1 MSEFWSP
8 GSSAAY
14 VSVGISLYGVVAYLI
29 GMLDGGTRPRMASW
43 VAWCTANSVFAVVAY
58 LEGAYLAAGINAAS
72 ASMNA
77 AVIAL
82 GLRRG
87 ASLRPGDDIDW
98 ACLLS
103 SIACVLV
110 TVEISDKT
118 FGALVAICANLIATI
133 PTLRHAW
140 SKPQEETWQMF
151 AANAFAGALGVFG
164 VLSASGYQ
172 FATVAGPLIT
182 TIGNIGL
189 VTLTV
194 GRGRFADEVAVPVRV
209 G

>member
-1 MSEFWSP
+1 MSGFWS
-8 GSSAAY
+8 SSSTAAC
-14 VSVGISLYGVVAYLI
+14 VSVGISLYGVIAYLAGI
-29 GMLDGGTRPRMASW
+29 LDGGTRPRMASW
-43 VAWCTANSVFAVVAY
+43 VAWCTANTVFTAVAY
-58 LEGAYLAAGINAAS
+58 LAGAYLAAGINAAS
-72 ASMNA
+72 ATMNA

-87 ASLRPGDDIDW
+87 VSLRPGDNIDW

-118 FGALVAICANLIATI
+118 FGAMLAICANLIATV

-151 AANAFAGALGVFG
+151 AANAFAGALGVSG
-164 VLSASGYQ
+164 VLLASGYQ

-182 TIGNIGL
+182 TIGNIVL

-194 GRGRFADEVAVPVRV
+194 GRGRFAEDAVVPVRV

>member
-1 MSEFWSP
+1 MSEFWSLS
-8 GSSAAY
+8 SSAAL
-14 VSVGISLYGVVAYLI
+14 VSVGISLYGVVAYLVGI
-29 GMLDGGTRPRMASW
+29 MDGGTRPRMASW
-43 VAWCTANSVFAVVAY
+43 VAWCTANTVFAVVAY

-87 ASLRPGDDIDW
+87 TSLRPSDNIDW

-110 TVEISDKT
+110 TVEISEKT
-118 FGALVAICANLIATI
+118 FGALVAICANLIATV

-151 AANAFAGALGVFG
+151 AANAFAGALGVLG
-164 VLSASGYQ
+164 VLLASGYQ
-172 FATVAGPLIT
+172 LATVAGPLIT
-182 TIGNIGL
+182 TFGNVAL
-189 VTLTV
+189 VSLTV
-194 GRGRFADEVAVPVRV
+194 GRGRIIEETVVPVRV